1 MDFVEDLTPYFAQFG
16 QSATL
21 AGAPLRAIVDSETV
35 TDFDALTQSPTAVV
49 KTADAGSAAAGQ
61 AFVSAA
67 ISYTV
72 RQVLRQPPDGALTR
86 LVLARA

>member
-1 MDFVEDLTPYFAQFG
+1 MDFVEDLTAYFAQFG
-16 QSATL
+16 QAATL
-21 AGAPLRAIVDSETV
+21 AGAPLRCILDSETV
-35 TDFDALTQSPTAVV
+35 LDFDTNTQSPTALV
-49 KTADAGSAAAGQ
+49 KTSDTGSAAAGQ